1 MSKEVK
7 ELEQDDQ
14 IVIVNKADEKLESFI
29 EDDGISVSEV
39 IKKKKSNVS
48 VAVDKFDWD
57 AFEKEDV
64 YDTEKSV
71 IEGLYD
77 QTLSKVSE
85 NEVVEG
91 TVVSINKREV
101 IVNIGYKSEGVISIN
116 EFRYNPELAPGDK
129 VEVYV
134 ENAEDK
140 KGQLILSHKKARSL
154 RSWDRVNEAFDKDE
168 IVKGY
173 IKCRTK
179 GGMIVDVFGIEAFL
193 PGSQI
198 DVKPIRDYDIFVNKT
213 MEFKIVKIN

>member
-29 EDDGISVSEV
+29 EDDGVSVSEV

-140 KGQLILSHKKARSL
+140 KRSADSFAQESTLAPFLGQGKR
-154 RSWDRVNEAFDKDE
+154 
-168 IVKGY
+168 
-173 IKCRTK
+173 
-179 GGMIVDVFGIEAFL
+179 GIR
-193 PGSQI
+193 Q
-198 DVKPIRDYDIFVNKT
+198 R
-213 MEFKIVKIN
+213 